1 MSVRV
6 LLVDDNAAVLRE
18 LRSLLLSH
26 PGWLVCGESVDG
38 LEAVEKTKSLRP
50 DVVLMDVS
58 MPRMNGVEATR
69 IIHREVPESKV
80 ILISQND
87 PTIVSRQ
94 AAETGANGYVA
105 KSDLAHHLVAVM
117 NRVVGDRSSEN
128 RIRSGVTPESSL
140 SHECHEPPES
150 VIKTPELKKRPSRS
164 PDYHAESRALAALA
178 QEMANSPCNVL
189 KKLVD
194 IALEL
199 SRAHSAGVS
208 ILEEENGRPI
218 FRWHAV
224 AGQWSGYVGCTMPRE
239 SSPCGTVL
247 DRNASLLLSHPER
260 YYPIPPTL
268 APGIVEVLLI
278 PFHVA
283 GETVGTIWIIAHDE
297 SRHFDGEDERL
308 IGSLGKFASSAY
320 RTLKSLDALNFEVGE
335 RKKIEEALRR
345 SETNLRDFVDNAT
358 IGMHWVARDGRILW
372 ANQTELDLL
381 GYTGEEYIGHYISE
395 FHLDVQVIGD
405 ILARLS
411 RGEVL
416 REYEARLRTKDGAI
430 RYVLISSSALFE
442 DGKFV
447 HSRCFTLD
455 ITERKQ
461 VEAQLRENERRFREM
476 IDALPAAIYTTNAEG
491 RITHFNPAA
500 VEFSGRVPEL
510 GSDRW
515 CVSWK
520 MFRPD
525 GTLLPHDECPM
536 AVALKEGRIVEGVE
550 CIAERPDGRRVW
562 FMPYPRPLRDAEGTI
577 VGGIN
582 MLLDISERKQ
592 AELATSLLA
601 AIVDSSDDAII
612 SMNLEAIITS
622 WNRGAER
629 LFGHTAEEAIGQHIT
644 LIIPPDRRQEEATIL
659 KLLKHGEQIEQFE
672 TVRMRKDGTTFDVSL
687 TISPV
692 KDAAGRVT
700 GVSRVPR
707 DITRRKE
714 AERATGLLAAIVDS
728 SDDAIISKSLQGV
741 IRSWNNSAER
751 IFGYTAEEAIG
762 QHITLIVPTD
772 RRQEEATILKRLRQ
786 GERIEH
792 FETVRVRK
800 DGTALDISLTVSPV
814 KDGAGHVVGASKVA
828 RDVTDRKRAEQ
839 ALRESKEQLRSLAD
853 GLETQVRV
861 RTQELEQRNTKV
873 LEQSEQ
879 LRDLSNRLLRSQD
892 DERRRIARE
901 LHDSAGQ
908 VITALGMSLAN
919 IGKHV
924 TRDSQLARGVQD
936 SQELV
941 QQLSKEIRTTA
952 YLLHP
957 PLLDENGIPQA
968 IRWYVQ
974 GLAGRSDLKI
984 ELCISEGFGRLPGEV
999 ELALFRIMQECI
1011 TNIHRHSGSNK
1022 ATIRIV
1028 RTAESVS
1035 LDIQDEGKGIPAEKL
1050 KQNTGVGIAGIRE
1063 RVRHFRGAVTIQSN
1077 HLGTT
1082 ISVTLPIP
1090 MKATSERESMAQQTR
1105 AAG

>member
-1 MSVRV
+1 M
-6 LLVDDNAAVLRE
+6 LPKA
-18 LRSLLLSH
+18 
-26 PGWLVCGESVDG
+26 
-38 LEAVEKTKSLRP
+38 
-50 DVVLMDVS
+50 
-58 MPRMNGVEATR
+58 
-69 IIHREVPESKV
+69 
-80 ILISQND
+80 IS
-87 PTIVSRQ
+87 
-94 AAETGANGYVA
+94 
-105 KSDLAHHLVAVM
+105 AHNLVAVM

-128 RIRSGVTPESSL
+128 RITSVTPESSL
-140 SHECHEPPES
+140 SHECHVPPES
-150 VIKTPELKKRPSRS
+150 VITTPELKKRPSRS
-164 PDYHAESRALAALA
+164 PDYHAESRALVALA
-178 QEMANSPCNVL
+178 QEMANSPRNVL
-189 KKLVD
+189 QKLVD

-208 ILEEENGRPI
+208 ILEEENGRQI

-224 AGQWSGYVGCTMPRE
+224 AGQWSGYVDGTMPRE

-247 DRNASLLLSHPER
+247 DRNAALLLSHPER
-260 YYPIPPTL
+260 YYPIPPTM
-268 APGIVEVLLI
+268 APAIVEVLLI

-283 GETVGTIWIIAHDE
+283 GEAVGTIWVIAHDE

-320 RTLKSLDALNFEVGE
+320 QTLKSLDALNFEVGE

-345 SETNLRDFVDNAT
+345 SETSLRDFVDNAT
-358 IGMHWVARDGRILW
+358 IAMHWVARDGRILW

-395 FHLDVQVIGD
+395 FHVDGQVIGD

-411 RGEVL
+411 GGEVL

-447 HSRCFTLD
+447 HSRCFTHD

-476 IDALPAAIYTTNAEG
+476 IDSLPAAIYTTNAEG

-500 VEFSGRVPEL
+500 VEFSGRAPEL
-510 GSDRW
+510 GSDHW

-525 GTLLPHDECPM
+525 GTPLPHDECPM
-536 AVALKEGRIVEGVE
+536 AVALKEGRIVDGVE

-562 FMPYPRPLRDAEGTI
+562 FTPYPRPLRDAEGRI

-592 AELATSLLA
+592 AERATSLLA
-601 AIVDSSDDAII
+601 AIVGSSDDAIM

-622 WNRGAER
+622 WNRSAER

-644 LIIPPDRRQEEATIL
+644 LIIPPDRRQEEAANLERIRQ
-659 KLLKHGEQIEQFE
+659 GEQIERFE
-672 TVRMRKDGTTFDVSL
+672 TVRVPKGGTTFDVSL

-714 AERATGLLAAIVDS
+714 AERTTNLLAAIVDS
-728 SDDAIISKSLQGV
+728 SDDAIISKTLDGM
-741 IRSWNNSAER
+741 IRSWNYSAER
-751 IFGYTAEEAIG
+751 MFGYTAEEAIG
-762 QHITLIVPTD
+762 QHITLIIPPD
-772 RRQEEATILKRLRQ
+772 RRQEEAMILERLRR
-786 GERIEH
+786 GERVEH
-792 FETVRVRK
+792 FETLRVRK
-800 DGTALDISLTVSPV
+800 DGTVLDISLTVSPV
-814 KDGAGHVVGASKVA
+814 KDGAGRVVGASKVA
-828 RDVTDRKRAEQ
+828 RDVTEQKRAEQ
-839 ALRESKEQLRSLAD
+839 ALRESKEQLRSLAN

-861 RTQELEQRNTKV
+861 RTQELEHRNAEV
-873 LEQSEQ
+873 VEQSEQ

-908 VITALGMSLAN
+908 IITALGMSLAN
-919 IGKHV
+919 IGQRV
-924 TRDSQLARGVQD
+924 THDSQLARGVQD
-936 SQELV
+936 GQELV

-957 PLLDENGIPQA
+957 PLLDENGIPDA

-984 ELCISEGFGRLPGEV
+984 ELYISEGFGRLPREV

-1028 RTAESVS
+1028 RKAESVS

-1050 KQNTGVGIAGIRE
+1050 AGIQVQHLGVGIAGIRE
-1063 RVRHFRGAVTIQSN
+1063 RVRHLQGAVTIQSN
-1077 HLGTT
+1077 HSGTT

-1090 MKATSERESMAQQTR
+1090 MNAASQPESMIRQTR

>member
-1 MSVRV
+1 MYRR
-6 LLVDDNAAVLRE
+6 AAR
-18 LRSLLLSH
+18 
-26 PGWLVCGESVDG
+26 
-38 LEAVEKTKSLRP
+38 
-50 DVVLMDVS
+50 
-58 MPRMNGVEATR
+58 
-69 IIHREVPESKV
+69 
-80 ILISQND
+80 
-87 PTIVSRQ
+87 RQ
-94 AAETGANGYVA
+94 AC
-105 KSDLAHHLVAVM
+105 LVYA
-117 NRVVGDRSSEN
+117 
-128 RIRSGVTPESSL
+128 L
-140 SHECHEPPES
+140 SQ
-150 VIKTPELKKRPSRS
+150 
-164 PDYHAESRALAALA
+164 A
-178 QEMANSPCNVL
+178 
-189 KKLVD
+189 
-194 IALEL
+194 
-199 SRAHSAGVS
+199 
-208 ILEEENGRPI
+208 
-218 FRWHAV
+218 
-224 AGQWSGYVGCTMPRE
+224 
-239 SSPCGTVL
+239 
-247 DRNASLLLSHPER
+247 
-260 YYPIPPTL
+260 
-268 APGIVEVLLI
+268 
-278 PFHVA
+278 
-283 GETVGTIWIIAHDE
+283 
-297 SRHFDGEDERL
+297 
-308 IGSLGKFASSAY
+308 
-320 RTLKSLDALNFEVGE
+320 
-335 RKKIEEALRR
+335 
-345 SETNLRDFVDNAT
+345 
-358 IGMHWVARDGRILW
+358 
-372 ANQTELDLL
+372 
-381 GYTGEEYIGHYISE
+381 
-395 FHLDVQVIGD
+395 
-405 ILARLS
+405 
-411 RGEVL
+411 
-416 REYEARLRTKDGAI
+416 
-430 RYVLISSSALFE
+430 
-442 DGKFV
+442 
-447 HSRCFTLD
+447 
-455 ITERKQ
+455 
-461 VEAQLRENERRFREM
+461 
-476 IDALPAAIYTTNAEG
+476 
-491 RITHFNPAA
+491 
-500 VEFSGRVPEL
+500 
-510 GSDRW
+510 
-515 CVSWK
+515 
-520 MFRPD
+520 
-525 GTLLPHDECPM
+525 
-536 AVALKEGRIVEGVE
+536 
-550 CIAERPDGRRVW
+550 
-562 FMPYPRPLRDAEGTI
+562 LRDAEGTI

-592 AELATSLLA
+592 AELTTSLLA
-601 AIVDSSDDAII
+601 SIVDSSDDAII

-622 WNRGAER
+622 WNRSAER

-659 KLLKHGEQIEQFE
+659 ERLKHGEQIEHFE

-762 QHITLIVPTD
+762 QHITLIVPLD

-800 DGTALDISLTVSPV
+800 DGTSLDISLTVSPV

-861 RTQELEQRNTKV
+861 RTQELEQRNTEV

-957 PLLDENGIPQA
+957 PLLDENGIPEA

-1050 KQNTGVGIAGIRE
+1050 VQNTGVGIAGIRE

-1090 MKATSERESMAQQTR
+1090 MKATSQPESMAQQTR